1 MSAVIGKTKDPG
13 MIIIEAPMGIGK
25 TEIALTAA
33 EQLGFSA
40 GENGFFLWAYLLKP
54 LLMQCLNGLI
64 NGLSRCRI
72 RTC

>member
-40 GENGFFLWAYLLKP
+40 GENGFFY
-54 LLMQCLNGLI
+54 GLTY
-64 NGLSRCRI
+64 SSHF
-72 RTC
+72 